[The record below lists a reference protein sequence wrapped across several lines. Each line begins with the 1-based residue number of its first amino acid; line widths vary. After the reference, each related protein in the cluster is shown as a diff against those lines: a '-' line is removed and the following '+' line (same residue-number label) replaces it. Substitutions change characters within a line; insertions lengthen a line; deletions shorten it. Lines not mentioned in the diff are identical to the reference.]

1 MKKKH
6 LLLIF
11 LITFLSLSSIVN
23 AQNYHPDDI
32 AVLQSIMYNNF
43 TEQTELNWQTESDT
57 SLWNAVTWTTAT
69 PKRISELFLSNGNS
83 AIVPTYLTGS
93 IDVTALDSLELFRV
107 DANEEV
113 TSINVS
119 GLLKLEDLRLSQTMV
134 STLDASGLTS
144 LYEIHCREAQL
155 TSINV
160 DGCTS
165 LDYIKCQY
173 NLLTELDFTSC
184 TNITDI
190 ECSNNSITSLLV
202 NGLDSLVEISC
213 ASNKLTSFDA
223 SNLKNLEMLHCK
235 RNNLTSLNVTGDT
248 SLIELKV
255 SYNSVQNLDLSTCKN
270 LEYVY
275 SGNAGF
281 KTLNVKNLANL
292 QTLKCHESTLD
303 TLDITGCSSLDYLT
317 LYGNKM
323 FLSDLIPLIEW
334 PSMSSIEYDPQIHKD
349 VIDAGGTIDYSIEAE
364 IDGNTTTFTLYD
376 HLDIQVDQNT
386 TGLFTINTTGIY
398 NLNMNNQGYEI
409 YVEVLVK
416 DVNAST
422 VDLAIL
428 QAIIDNN
435 FTDATGLNWETE
447 IEPFLWDG
455 CDWDTVSGRL
465 LELNLSNGTESAA
478 PTNLSGSISA
488 AGLDSLELFRC
499 DANNNIT
506 AINVSGLENLLE
518 IRCSK
523 TDITTLDLS
532 GLTKL
537 ENIYASSTKMLESI
551 NTTGCDSL
559 YEVHIYESNIAS
571 LDFSGHTNLYYFD
584 IYECENLIT
593 IDVSG
598 CTDLYD
604 LYASYCYSL
613 ESINLTG
620 CTSLNNLD
628 IDQSNITNL
637 DISDITTIYRL
648 DADDSKNLES
658 INASGCTGLQYL
670 YADEC
675 KLSSI
680 DLTNCTALIQLDIE
694 YNYMTDLDAT
704 GLTSLN
710 SLNCY
715 DNLLETLDVTGL
727 TSLTNIYVQNNKLPL
742 SQAAPAY
749 NLPSVSNRNFS
760 NQMPY
765 DPVFMAIG
773 DSVYYEGEDTIDING
788 SDIFSTF
795 TLYDNSD
802 DSQIAQNNIGKFIID
817 IVGVY
822 YVTMT
827 NSGVSITTELI
838 TVIDGAGIE
847 VTITNEDFGTVDANS
862 TSTETLTIYNP
873 GNSTLNV
880 TDITLPAG
888 FSVTTSTYAIAAEAQ
903 EDVLVTFSPTD
914 AHLYFGSAIVHSNAT
929 GGDSIVTVKGKGTTR
944 IIELTGTM
952 AFGNVDVGNTAD
964 ATLTI
969 SNSGDDELDVTNI
982 TLPTGFTVSATST
995 TVAAGGS
1002 QDVTVTFTPTDAIA
1016 YSGDITVT
1024 SNAISGT
1031 NTIAATGTG
1040 MAAIISLSGNMTF
1053 GDVDI
1058 STTADAT
1065 LTISNTGN
1073 AELSV
1078 TDITLPTGFTVSTT
1092 TVTVAASGS
1101 EDVTV
1106 TFNPTATTTYSGDI
1120 SVTSDAISGTSTIAA
1135 SGTGIDATGIDNPL
1149 ITKRSVY
1156 PNPAVDKIYL
1166 KGFQNNNTIKIYNAI
1181 GALVL
1186 EKNLEDNLL
1195 EIDISEFRSG
1205 IYFIKSSNIKETIK
1219 FIKE

>member
-1 MKKKH
+1 MKKN

-11 LITFLSLSSIVN
+11 VFAFASIFSGVN

-32 AVLQSIMYNNF
+32 AVLQSIIYNNF
-43 TEQTELNWQTESDT
+43 TEQTDLNWQTESDT
-57 SLWNAVTWTTAT
+57 SLWNCIIWGVTS
-69 PKRISELFLSNGNS
+69 PKRIIELDLSPNNS
-83 AIVPTYLTGS
+83 GYDTYVAGH

-107 DANEEV
+107 DGNEGV
-113 TSINVS
+113 TLINVS
-119 GLLKLEDLRLSQTMV
+119 GLLKLIDLRLSQTMV

-144 LYEIHCREAQL
+144 LYEIHCREAQI
-155 TSINV
+155 TTINV

-165 LDYIKCQY
+165 LDYLKCQY
-173 NLLTELDFTSC
+173 NLLTELDVTSC
-184 TNITDI
+184 INLTNV
-190 ECSNNSITSLLV
+190 ECSNNYLTSLNV
-202 NGLDSLVEISC
+202 SGLDTLEEIHC
-213 ASNKLTSFDA
+213 ANNNLTSLDA
-223 SNLKNLEMLHCK
+223 SNLRNLQLLHCK
-235 RNNLTSLNVTGDT
+235 RNNLSSLNVTGDT
-248 SLIELKV
+248 SLTQLKV
-255 SYNSVQNLDLSTCKN
+255 SYNSVQNLDLTTCKN

-275 SGNAGF
+275 AGNAGF
-281 KTLNVKNLANL
+281 KTINVKDLANL
-292 QTLKCHESTLD
+292 QTLKCHESSLD

-317 LYGNKM
+317 VYGNKM
-323 FLSDLIPLIEW
+323 FLSDLIHLIEW

-349 VIDAGGTIDYSIEAE
+349 VIDAGGTIDYSIEFK
-364 IDGNTTTFTLYD
+364 IGNDTTIFTLFD
-376 HLDIQVDQNT
+376 DLDNPLDTNK
-386 TGLFTINTTGIY
+386 TGLFTINTTGEY
-398 NLNMNNQGYEI
+398 RLNMNNQGYEI
-409 YVEVLVK
+409 DADILVK
-416 DVNAST
+416 DVNASST
-422 VDLAIL
+422 DLAIL

-435 FTDATGLNWETE
+435 FTNATGLNWESE
-447 IEPFLWDG
+447 AEPFLWDA
-455 CDWDTVSGRL
+455 CAWDTVSGRL
-465 LELNLSNGTESAA
+465 LELNLSNGTASVA
-478 PTNLSGSISA
+478 PTSLSGSISA
-488 AGLDSLELFRC
+488 VGLDSLELFRC
-499 DANNNIT
+499 DANNDIT

-537 ENIYASSTKMLESI
+537 ENIYASSTKNLESI

-593 IDVSG
+593 INVSG

-613 ESINLTG
+613 ENINLTG

-628 IDQSNITNL
+628 IDQSNIKNL
-637 DISDITTIYRL
+637 DISGITTIYRL

-670 YADEC
+670 YADQC

-680 DLTNCTALIQLDIE
+680 DLTNCTTLTNLDIE

-727 TSLTNIYVQNNKLPL
+727 TNLNSIYVQNNKLPL

-749 NLPSVSNRNFS
+749 NLPSASNKDFT

-765 DPVFMAIG
+765 DPVFMAIS
-773 DSVYYEGEDTIDING
+773 DSVYYQTEDTINING
-788 SDIFSTF
+788 GDIASVF

-802 DSQIAQNNIGKFIID
+802 DSQIAQNGIGKFIINTA
-817 IVGVY
+817 GVY

-847 VTITNEDFGTVDANS
+847 VSITNEDFGTVDANS

-873 GNSTLNV
+873 GNTTLNV

-888 FSVTTSTYAIAAEAQ
+888 FSVTISTYAIAAEAQ
-903 EDVLVTFSPTD
+903 ENVIVTFSPTD

-944 IIELTGTM
+944 IIELSGNMT
-952 AFGNVDVGNTAD
+952 FGDVNVGNTAD

-982 TLPTGFTVSATST
+982 TLPTGFTASATST
-995 TVAAGGS
+995 TVAAYGSQDVTVSFTPTDAMAYSGDITVTTNSTSGTNTIAISGTGLGAIIDLSGNMTFGDVNISTTANATLTISNTGNNELSVTNITLPTGFSVSATTATIAAGGT
-1002 QDVTVTFTPTDAIA
+1002 QDVTVTFTPTSAMA

-1024 SNAISGT
+1024 SD
-1031 NTIAATGTG
+1031 
-1040 MAAIISLSGNMTF
+1040 AII
-1053 GDVDI
+1053 
-1058 STTADAT
+1058 
-1065 LTISNTGN
+1065 
-1073 AELSV
+1073 
-1078 TDITLPTGFTVSTT
+1078 
-1092 TVTVAASGS
+1092 
-1101 EDVTV
+1101 
-1106 TFNPTATTTYSGDI
+1106 
-1120 SVTSDAISGTSTIAA
+1120 GTSTIAA
-1135 SGTGIDATGIDNPL
+1135 SGTGIDATGIENPK
-1149 ITKRSVY
+1149 TTEFSVY

-1166 KGFQNNNTIKIYNAI
+1166 KGFENVNNIKIYNAI

-1186 EKNLEDNLL
+1186 EKNLENNLS

-1205 IYFIKSSNIKETIK
+1205 IYFIKSTNINKTIK

>member
-1 MKKKH
+1 MKKN

-11 LITFLSLSSIVN
+11 VFTFASIFSGVN
-23 AQNYHPDDI
+23 AQNYHPSDI
-32 AVLQSIMYNNF
+32 GVLQSIMYNNF
-43 TEQTELNWQTESDT
+43 TEQTDLNWQTESDT
-57 SLWNAVTWTTAT
+57 SLWDAVTWTTAT
-69 PKRISELFLSNGNS
+69 PKRISELFLSNGSS

-93 IDVTALDSLELFRV
+93 IDVTALDSVKIFRV
-107 DANEEV
+107 DGNEEV

-119 GLLKLEDLRLSQTMV
+119 GLLKLEDLRLSKTKV
-134 STLDASGLTS
+134 TTLDVSGLTG
-144 LYEIHCREAQL
+144 LFEIYCREAQL
-155 TSINV
+155 ISINLN
-160 DGCTS
+160 GCTN
-165 LDYIKCQY
+165 LDYIRCQY

-184 TNITDI
+184 TNMRDI

-202 NGLDSLVEISC
+202 NGLDSLIEISC
-213 ASNKLTSFDA
+213 ANNKLTSFDA

-248 SLIELKV
+248 SLTELKV

-281 KTLNVKNLANL
+281 KTLIVKDLANL
-292 QTLKCHESTLD
+292 QTLKCHENSID
-303 TLDITGCSSLDYLT
+303 TLDITGCTNLDYHT
-317 LYGNKM
+317 VYGNKM

-334 PSMSSIEYDPQIHKD
+334 PSMSTIEYDPQNHFN
-349 VIDAGGTIDYSIEAE
+349 VIDVGGTIDYSIEFK
-364 IDGNTTTFTLYD
+364 IGTDTTIFTLFD
-376 HLDIQVDQNT
+376 DLDNPLDTNK
-386 TGLFTINTTGIY
+386 TGLFTINTTGEY
-398 NLNMNNQGYEI
+398 RLNMNNQGYEI
-409 YVEVLVK
+409 DVDILVK

-422 VDLAIL
+422 TDLAIL

-435 FTDATGLNWETE
+435 FTDATGLNWELE
-447 IEPFLWDG
+447 AEPFLWDG
-455 CDWDTVSGRL
+455 CAWDTVSGRL
-465 LELNLSNGTESAA
+465 LELNLSNGTASVA

-488 AGLDSLELFRC
+488 VGLDSLELFRC

-506 AINVSGLENLLE
+506 AINVSGLENLFE

-523 TDITTLDLS
+523 TEITTLDLS

-537 ENIYASSTKMLESI
+537 ENIYASSTKKLESI

-584 IYECENLIT
+584 IYECENLVSIN
-593 IDVSG
+593 VSG

-620 CTSLNNLD
+620 CASLNNLD
-628 IDQSNITNL
+628 IDQSNIQNL

-670 YADEC
+670 YADQC
-675 KLSSI
+675 KLSNI
-680 DLTNCTALIQLDIE
+680 NLTNCTALINLDIE

-710 SLNCY
+710 SLRCY

-727 TSLTNIYVQNNKLPL
+727 TNLNNIYVQNNRLPL

-749 NLPSVSNRNFS
+749 NLPSASNKDFT

-765 DPVFMAIG
+765 DQVFMAIG
-773 DSVYYEGEDTIDING
+773 DSVYYPNEDTINING
-788 SDIFSTF
+788 SDSASVF
-795 TLYDNSD
+795 TLYDNND
-802 DSQIAQNNIGKFIID
+802 DSQIAQNGIGKFIINTA
-817 IVGVY
+817 GVY

-847 VTITNEDFGTVDANS
+847 LTITNEDFGTVDVNS

-873 GNSTLNV
+873 GNITLNV

-888 FSVTTSTYAIAAEAQ
+888 FSVATSTYTIAAEAQ
-903 EDVLVTFSPTD
+903 EDVIVTFSPTD

-929 GGDSIVTVKGKGTTR
+929 GGDSIVTVKGKGTSR
-944 IIELTGTM
+944 IIELSGTM
-952 AFGNVDVGNTAD
+952 AFGNVDVGITTD

-969 SNSGDDELDVTNI
+969 SNSGESELNVTDI
-982 TLPTGFTVSATST
+982 ALPTGFTASAANL
-995 TVAAGGS
+995 TVA
-1002 QDVTVTFTPTDAIA
+1002 
-1016 YSGDITVT
+1016 SGESEDITVT
-1024 SNAISGT
+1024 FAPTQAQAYTGDITITSNAT
-1031 NTIAATGTG
+1031 
-1040 MAAIISLSGNMTF
+1040 
-1053 GDVDI
+1053 
-1058 STTADAT
+1058 
-1065 LTISNTGN
+1065 
-1073 AELSV
+1073 
-1078 TDITLPTGFTVSTT
+1078 
-1092 TVTVAASGS
+1092 
-1101 EDVTV
+1101 
-1106 TFNPTATTTYSGDI
+1106 
-1120 SVTSDAISGTSTIAA
+1120 SGTSTIAV
-1135 SGTGIDATGIDNPL
+1135 SGTGISTIGIEDIKANKL
-1149 ITKRSVY
+1149 LVY
-1156 PNPAVDKIYL
+1156 PNPARQIIYL
-1166 KGFQNNNTIKIYNAI
+1166 KGFENINTIKIYNAI
-1181 GALVL
+1181 GVLVL
-1186 EKNLEDNLL
+1186 EKNLENNLT

-1205 IYFIKSSNIKETIK
+1205 IYFIKSTNINKTIK